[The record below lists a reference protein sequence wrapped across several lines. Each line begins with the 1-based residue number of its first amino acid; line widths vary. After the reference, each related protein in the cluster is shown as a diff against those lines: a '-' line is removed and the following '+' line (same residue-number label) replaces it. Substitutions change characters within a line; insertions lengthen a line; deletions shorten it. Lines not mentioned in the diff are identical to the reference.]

1 MNTNIPR
8 EKNEAL
14 DASDSPAFQW
24 YSPSSVAKEHYKY
37 AINLANT
44 HLKQE
49 TINLGQVYGVHI
61 MTWFVIQPRTRESD
75 CEFS

>member
-1 MNTNIPR
+1 MVLT
-8 EKNEAL
+8 AA
-14 DASDSPAFQW
+14 DH
-24 YSPSSVAKEHYKY
+24 SVAKEHYKY

-61 MTWFVIQPRTRESD
+61 MTWFAIHIRERARVGLRIFINLAPAINYGCD
-75 CEFS
+75 EAAA

>member
-1 MNTNIPR
+1 MRVILLHSNGTHH
-8 EKNEAL
+8 
-14 DASDSPAFQW
+14 
-24 YSPSSVAKEHYKY
+24 SVAKEHYKY